1 MYLRPQMN
9 STTKNTRLVQMF
21 CTPSEMPSSSD
32 RRMFRAV
39 MESLPRW
46 DCLKMA
52 MPSEMMTMPITIPRT
67 RRTVGRSVFMVF
79 SNFPY

>member
-9 STTKNTRLVQMF
+9 STTKNTRFVQMF

-52 MPSEMMTMPITIPRT
+52 IPSEMMTMQITIPRT
-67 RRTVGRSVFMVF
+67 RRTVMRLQFVCI
-79 SNFPY
+79 